1 MSRLFSPLR
10 IGGKTLNQ
18 RIAMAP
24 MTRLRADQSH
34 LPLPSVKEYYEQRAN
49 VPGSLIVTE
58 ATVISPRHGGYP
70 NVPGIYSDSQVTAW
84 KEVTDA
90 VHRKESYIYLQLW
103 ALGRTANPA
112 FLKQGGHPLLSA
124 SDSPMKSAFSD
135 EIHQPRPM
143 TEKEIQD
150 AIDDFRKAANNAMRA
165 GFDGVEIHG
174 ANGYLVDQFL
184 QDVSNKRMDKWGG
197 TIANRS
203 RLAVEV
209 TRAVAAEIGN
219 QRTAIRLSPWSRYQG
234 MRMED
239 PIPQFSDVVRQ
250 LAQFKLAYLH
260 ACEGDARDNDLKWLL
275 EAYGNSSPVLVA
287 GNYNGDSAKTAV
299 DEIYANHDV
308 VVAFGRPYIANPDLP
323 FKIKRGLPFAQFD
336 AATMYGQGSQGYVD
350 YPFSEE
356 FNQDPGQSQD
366 LRAKASCTIA

>member
-1 MSRLFSPLR
+1 MSKLFKPLQ
-10 IGGKTLNQ
+10 IGSKTLNQ

-34 LPLPSVKEYYEQRAN
+34 LPLPSVKAYYGQRAS

-70 NVPGIYSDSQVTAW
+70 NVPGIYSDNQVAAW
-84 KEVTDA
+84 KEVTDS
-90 VHRKESYIYLQLW
+90 VHSKGSYIYLQLW
-103 ALGRTANPA
+103 ALGRAANPA
-112 FLKQGGHPLLSA
+112 FLNQGGHPLLSA
-124 SDSPMKSAFSD
+124 SDSPMKSTFSD
-135 EIHQPRPM
+135 EIHQPRSM
-143 TEKEIQD
+143 TESEIHD
-150 AIDDFRKAANNAMRA
+150 SIADFRNAAKNAISA

-184 QDVSNKRMDKWGG
+184 QDVSNTRTDKWGG
-197 TIANRS
+197 NVANRS
-203 RLAVEV
+203 RFAVEV

-239 PIPQFSDVVRQ
+239 PTPQFSDLVRK
-250 LAQFKLAYLH
+250 LAQFNLSYLH
-260 ACEGDARDNDLKWLL
+260 VCESDAKDKNDGDLNWLL

-287 GNYNGDSAKTAV
+287 GNYNGDTAKTAV
-299 DEIYANHDV
+299 DTTYAKHDV

-323 FKIKRGLPFAQFD
+323 FRVKHGLPFAHFD
-336 AATMYGQGSQGYVD
+336 PASMYGQGSQGYID
-350 YPFSEE
+350 YPFSEK
-356 FNQDPGQSQD
+356 FSSRTGAGQ
-366 LRAKASCTIA
+366 A

>member
-1 MSRLFSPLR
+1 MSKLFSPLR
-10 IGGKTLNQ
+10 IGGKTLNH

-34 LPLPSVKEYYEQRAN
+34 LPLPSVKEYYEQRAS

-58 ATVISPRHGGYP
+58 ATIISPRHGGYP
-70 NVPGIYSDSQVTAW
+70 NVPGIYSDSQVAAW

-90 VHRKESYIYLQLW
+90 VHMKGSAIFLQLW
-103 ALGRTANPA
+103 ALGRAANPA
-112 FLKQGGHPLLSA
+112 FLSQGQHPLLSA
-124 SDSPMKSAFSD
+124 SDVPMKSTFSD

-143 TEKEIQD
+143 TESEIHD
-150 AIDDFRKAANNAMRA
+150 SIADFRAAAKNAIKA

-184 QDVSNKRMDKWGG
+184 QDVSNTRTDKWGG
-197 TIANRS
+197 NITNRS
-203 RLAVEV
+203 RLAVEI
-209 TRAVAAEIGN
+209 TRAVVAEIGS

-260 ACEGDARDNDLKWLL
+260 ACEPDARDNDGNLNWLL
-275 EAYGNSSPVLVA
+275 DAYGNSSPVLVA
-287 GNYNGDSAKTAV
+287 GNYNGASAKTAV
-299 DEIYANHDV
+299 DSTYANRDV
-308 VVAFGRPYIANPDLP
+308 VIAFGRPYIANPDLP
-323 FKIKRGLPFAQFD
+323 FRVKHDLPFAEFD
-336 AATMYGQGSQGYVD
+336 PATMYGQGSEGFID
-350 YPFSEE
+350 FPFSEE
-356 FNQDPGQSQD
+356 YLG
-366 LRAKASCTIA
+366 KE